1 MTLSPV
7 DSRDVK
13 GVPSTRYKINP
24 TCAHPECAEPSEPGA
39 HHAFRRSQIIGD
51 SYFVSIDGG
60 DPIPHAVGLCSE
72 HHRQITDNQAWIR
85 LVEDSFVWY
94 DEDGYGD
101 DGLKGWRELGPLD
114 PQPSQ
119 LQKSPRQRAK
129 KVKGEGERRPSQ
141 VLSVRCPKDAAE
153 DGVALLREL
162 IAQAGEKIGRDPDCP
177 IYFVLMEVLAV
188 FVRDAVADA

>member
-7 DSRDVK
+7 GSRDVR

-24 TCAHPECAEPSEPGA
+24 TCAHPECAEPSEPGS
-39 HHAFRRSQIIGD
+39 HHCFRRSQIIGD

-72 HHRQITDNQAWIR
+72 HHRQITDNQSWIR
-85 LVEDSFVWY
+85 LEKETFVWY
-94 DEDGYGD
+94 DEDGYGH
-101 DGLKGWRELGPLD
+101 DGLKNWLVIGPLD

-119 LQKSPRQRAK
+119 LQKSSRQRAK
-129 KVKGEGERRPSQ
+129 KVKGDSERRPSQ

-188 FVRDAVADA
+188 FVRDAVSE